1 MNMGKE
7 LSNGKMDKEAIKHTI
22 QTKYLNSYKVIV
34 AGGRDFDNYE
44 FLKEKLDEISKMAQE
59 KIREITNSQELN
71 DLKVKVLGK
80 KGELTEILKGMG
92 QIAAEQRPVVGSMI
106 NNVRKEIEEL
116 ISNKEEE
123 FKQKELKEKLEK
135 EKIDVTLP
143 AKKVKRGSKHPLNR
157 IIEEV
162 EDLFVSMGYDVVSG
176 PELETD
182 EYCFERLNLPKG
194 HPARDMQDSF
204 YITEEYLLRTQ
215 TSAVQART
223 MMANEEKSPIRVIC
237 PGKTYRKEDDA
248 THSHQ
253 FNQVEG
259 LVIDK
264 NITFADL
271 KGTLEV
277 FMKHM
282 LGENTELRFRP
293 SYFPFTE
300 PSYEVDV
307 TCFKCGG
314 KGCNL
319 CKQTGWI
326 ELLGSGM
333 VHPNVLKMNGYDPEK
348 YSGFA
353 FGTGLDRLAMFKYG
367 ITDMRLLYTN
377 DVRFLSQFDRKD

>member
-1 MNMGKE
+1 M
-7 LSNGKMDKEAIKHTI
+7 
-22 QTKYLNSYKVIV
+22 
-34 AGGRDFDNYE
+34 
-44 FLKEKLDEISKMAQE
+44 KEKLEAIRKKAEEKITEISDSK
-59 KIREITNSQELN
+59 ELN
-71 DLKVKVLGK
+71 DLKVTILGK
-80 KGELTEILKGMG
+80 KGELTEILRGMG
-92 QIAAEQRPVVGSMI
+92 QIAAEERPVIGSLVNKI
-106 NNVRKEIEEL
+106 RDEIETL
-116 ISNKEEE
+116 INEKENE
-123 FKQKELKEKLEK
+123 FKKKELELKLQS

-143 AKKVKRGSKHPLNR
+143 ATKVKRGSEHPLNR
-157 IIEEV
+157 IEEV
-162 EDLFVSMGYDVVSG
+162 EDLFVSMGYDVVTG

-204 YITEEYLLRTQ
+204 YITPEYLLRTQ

-223 MMANEEKSPIRVIC
+223 MMANTEKTPIRVIC

-259 LVIDK
+259 LVVDK
-264 NITFADL
+264 NISFADL
-271 KGTLEV
+271 KGTLEI
-277 FMKHM
+277 FMKKM
-282 LGENTELRFRP
+282 LGENTKLRFRP

-307 TCFKCGG
+307 SCFKCGG

-326 ELLGSGM
+326 ELLGAGI
-333 VHPNVLKMNGYDPEK
+333 VHPNVLKMNGYDPEE

-377 DVRFLSQFDRKD
+377 DVKFLSQFDRITN

>member
-1 MNMGKE
+1 M
-7 LSNGKMDKEAIKHTI
+7 
-22 QTKYLNSYKVIV
+22 
-34 AGGRDFDNYE
+34 
-44 FLKEKLDEISKMAQE
+44 KEKLEEISQKSKE
-59 KIREITNSQELN
+59 RISKITNSQELN
-71 DLKVKVLGK
+71 ELKVKVLGK
-80 KGELTEILKGMG
+80 KGELTEILRGMG
-92 QIAAEQRPVVGSMI
+92 QIAAEQRPIIGSMI
-106 NNVRKEIEEL
+106 NNVRNEIEEL
-116 ISNKEEE
+116 ISEKEEE
-123 FKQKELKEKLEK
+123 FKKKELQEKLEA

-143 AKKVKRGSKHPLNR
+143 STKAKRGSKHPLNR

-204 YITEEYLLRTQ
+204 YITSEYLLRTQ

-223 MMANEEKSPIRVIC
+223 MMANKEKTPIRVIC

-264 NITFADL
+264 NISLADL

-277 FMKHM
+277 FMKKM
-282 LGENTELRFRP
+282 LGDDTKLRFRP

-307 TCFKCGG
+307 SCFKCGG

-333 VHPNVLKMNGYDPEK
+333 VHPNVLKMNGYDSEV

>member
-1 MNMGKE
+1 MQEQISKIKE
-7 LSNGKMDKEAIKHTI
+7 RFI
-22 QTKYLNSYKVIV
+22 QKIN
-34 AGGRDFDNYE
+34 
-44 FLKEKLDEISKMAQE
+44 EISDLQNLA
-59 KIREITNSQELN
+59 
-71 DLKVKVLGK
+71 DLKVKYLGK
-80 KGELTEILKGMG
+80 KGELTAISKQMATIEAALKPIIG
-92 QIAAEQRPVVGSMI
+92 ASLSET
-106 NNVRKEIEEL
+106 RKMIEEL
-116 ISNKEEE
+116 IEKKE
-123 FKQKELKEKLEK
+123 KELQEIKLKKRLET

-143 AKKVKRGSKHPLNR
+143 SSKTRVGSKHPLNR
-157 IIEEV
+157 VIEEI
-162 EDLFVSMGYDVVSG
+162 EDLFVSMGYDVVDG

-204 YITEEYLLRTQ
+204 YITPEYLLRTQ
-215 TSAVQART
+215 TSAVQARA
-223 MMANEEKSPIRVIC
+223 MMANTEKTPIRIIV
-237 PGKTYRKEDDA
+237 PGKTYRREDDA

-259 LVIDK
+259 LVIDED
-264 NITFADL
+264 ITLAHL

-277 FMKHM
+277 FMRKL
-282 LGENTELRFRP
+282 LGEKTNLRFRP

-326 ELLGSGM
+326 ELLGAGM

-348 YSGFA
+348 YGGFA

-367 ITDMRLLYTN
+367 ITDMRYLYRN
-377 DVRFLSQFDRKD
+377 DVRFLSQFDQMDH

>member
-1 MNMGKE
+1 M
-7 LSNGKMDKEAIKHTI
+7 
-22 QTKYLNSYKVIV
+22 
-34 AGGRDFDNYE
+34 
-44 FLKEKLDEISKMAQE
+44 KEKLAHIKENAKERIAQL
-59 KIREITNSQELN
+59 SDMQSLN
-71 DLKVKVLGK
+71 DLRVKYLGK
-80 KGELTEILKGMG
+80 KGELTEILRGMKDLS
-92 QIAAEQRPVVGSMI
+92 AEERPIIGNLVNS
-106 NNVRKEIEEL
+106 VRDEIEKTIKEAEEKIKSAEL
-116 ISNKEEE
+116 E
-123 FKQKELKEKLEK
+123 KQLEK
-135 EKIDVTLP
+135 ERIDVTLP
-143 AKKVKRGSKHPLNR
+143 STKIKRGSKHPINR
-157 IIEEV
+157 VIEEI
-162 EDLFVSMGYDVVSG
+162 EDLFVSMGYDVISG

-204 YITEEYLLRTQ
+204 YITNEYLLRTQ

-223 MMANEEKSPIRVIC
+223 MMANTEKTPIRMIC
-237 PGKTYRKEDDA
+237 TGKTYRREDDA

-264 NITFADL
+264 KENKVSLADL

-277 FMKHM
+277 FVRK
-282 LGENTELRFRP
+282 LIGKNSELRFRP

-326 ELLGSGM
+326 EVLGAGI
-333 VHPNVLKMNGYDPEK
+333 VHPNVLKMNGYNPDE

-353 FGTGLDRLAMFKYG
+353 FGTGIDRLAMFKYG
-367 ITDMRLLYTN
+367 ITDMRYLYAN
-377 DVRFLSQFDRKD
+377 DIRFLNQFDRKDEK

>member
-1 MNMGKE
+1 MQEQISKIKE
-7 LSNGKMDKEAIKHTI
+7 RFI
-22 QTKYLNSYKVIV
+22 QKIN
-34 AGGRDFDNYE
+34 
-44 FLKEKLDEISKMAQE
+44 EISDLQNLA
-59 KIREITNSQELN
+59 
-71 DLKVKVLGK
+71 DLKVKYLGK
-80 KGELTEILKGMG
+80 KGELTAISKQMATIEAALKPIIG
-92 QIAAEQRPVVGSMI
+92 ASLSET
-106 NNVRKEIEEL
+106 RKMIEEL
-116 ISNKEEE
+116 IEKKE
-123 FKQKELKEKLEK
+123 KELQEIKLKKRLET

-143 AKKVKRGSKHPLNR
+143 SSKTRVGSKHPLNR
-157 IIEEV
+157 VIEEI
-162 EDLFVSMGYDVVSG
+162 EDLFVSMGYDVVDG

-204 YITEEYLLRTQ
+204 YITPEYLLRTQ
-215 TSAVQART
+215 TSAVQARA
-223 MMANEEKSPIRVIC
+223 MMANTEKTPIRIIV
-237 PGKTYRKEDDA
+237 PGKTYRREDDA

-259 LVIDK
+259 LVIDED
-264 NITFADL
+264 ITLAHL

-277 FMKHM
+277 FMRKL
-282 LGENTELRFRP
+282 LGEKTNLRFRP

-326 ELLGSGM
+326 ELLGAGM

-348 YSGFA
+348 YGGFA

-367 ITDMRLLYTN
+367 ITDMRYLYRN
-377 DVRFLSQFDRKD
+377 DVRFLSQFDQMDN

>member
-1 MNMGKE
+1 MKDEIISIKE
-7 LSNGKMDKEAIKHTI
+7 NAIKEI
-22 QTKYLNSYKVIV
+22 KNS
-34 AGGRDFDNYE
+34 E
-44 FLKEKLDEISKMAQE
+44 SLQ
-59 KIREITNSQELN
+59 QLN
-71 DLKVKVLGK
+71 DLRVMYLGK
-80 KGELTEILKGMG
+80 KGKLTELLRGMG
-92 QIAAEQRPVVGSMI
+92 NLLKEERPIMGALV
-106 NNVRKEIEEL
+106 NEAKEEL
-116 ISNKEEE
+116 NSEITKREEE
-123 FKQKELKEKLEK
+123 LKKIELNKKLE
-135 EKIDVTLP
+135 EENIDITLP
-143 AKKVKRGSKHPLNR
+143 SKKTRRGSKHPLNR

-204 YITEEYLLRTQ
+204 YITTEYLLRTQ

-223 MMANEEKSPIRVIC
+223 MMANTEKTPIRVIV
-237 PGKTYRKEDDA
+237 PGKTFRREDDA

-259 LVIDK
+259 LVVDK
-264 NITFADL
+264 NISLADL

-277 FMKHM
+277 FMKKM
-282 LGENTELRFRP
+282 LGQNTELRFRP

-307 TCFKCGG
+307 SCFKCGG

-326 ELLGSGM
+326 ELLGSGI
-333 VHPNVLKMNGYDPEK
+333 VHPNVLKMNGYDPDK

-353 FGTGLDRLAMFKYG
+353 FGVGLDRLAMFKYG
-367 ITDMRLLYTN
+367 ITDIRLLYQN
-377 DVRFLSQFDRKD
+377 DVRFLKQFDRKDEEYEIKY

>member
-1 MNMGKE
+1 MKE
-7 LSNGKMDKEAIKHTI
+7 QIEEIRKSSTEELENAKD
-22 QTKYLNSYKVIV
+22 
-34 AGGRDFDNYE
+34 
-44 FLKEKLDEISKMAQE
+44 LK
-59 KIREITNSQELN
+59 ELN
-71 DLKVKVLGK
+71 DLKVKYLGK
-80 KGELTEILKGMG
+80 KGELTSVLRGMG
-92 QIAAEQRPVVGSMI
+92 NLSAEERPVIGGLV
-106 NNVRKEIEEL
+106 NTVRDELNVLFE
-116 ISNKEEE
+116 NKE
-123 FKQKELKEKLEK
+123 KELKEIELQQKLEK

-143 AKKVKRGSKHPLNR
+143 ANKIKRGSKHPLNR
-157 IIEEV
+157 VIEEI
-162 EDLFVSMGYDVVSG
+162 EDLFVSMGYDVVDG

-204 YITEEYLLRTQ
+204 YITTEYLLRTQ
-215 TSAVQART
+215 TSAVQARV
-223 MMANEEKSPIRVIC
+223 MMENEEKTPIRVIV
-237 PGKTYRKEDDA
+237 PGKTYRREDDA

-259 LVIDK
+259 LVIDE
-264 NITFADL
+264 NITLAHL

-277 FMKHM
+277 FMRKL
-282 LGENTELRFRP
+282 LGENTQLRFRP

-307 TCFKCGG
+307 SCFKCGG

-326 ELLGSGM
+326 ELLGAGM

-348 YSGFA
+348 YTGFA

-367 ITDMRLLYTN
+367 ITDMRYLYRN
-377 DVRFLSQFDRKD
+377 DVRFLTQFDQMDS

>member
-1 MNMGKE
+1 MKE
-7 LSNGKMDKEAIKHTI
+7 RLE
-22 QTKYLNSYKVIV
+22 
-34 AGGRDFDNYE
+34 
-44 FLKEKLDEISKMAQE
+44 EISKMTKE
-59 KIREITNSQELN
+59 KVEQITTSQELKE
-71 DLKVKVLGK
+71 LKAKVLGK
-80 KGELTEILKGMG
+80 KSELTEILRGMG
-92 QIAAEQRPVVGSMI
+92 QIAAEQRPVVGELV
-106 NNVRKEIEEL
+106 NKVRTEIEEV
-116 ISNKEEE
+116 IDSKEKEFEE
-123 FKQKELKEKLEK
+123 AELKRKVEA
-135 EKIDVTLP
+135 EKIDITLP
-143 AKKVKRGSKHPLNR
+143 ATRIKRGSIHPLNR
-157 IIEEV
+157 IIEDV
-162 EDLFVSMGYDVVSG
+162 EDLFVSMGYDVITG

-182 EYCFERLNLPKG
+182 EYCFERLNLPKD

-204 YITEEYLLRTQ
+204 YITTEYLLRTQ
-215 TSAVQART
+215 TSSVQART
-223 MMANEEKSPIRVIC
+223 MMANTEKTPIRMIC

-259 LVIDK
+259 LVVDK
-264 NITFADL
+264 DISFANL

-277 FMKHM
+277 FVKRL
-282 LGENTELRFRP
+282 LGEKTQLRFRP

-300 PSYEVDV
+300 PSYEVDA

-333 VHPNVLKMNGYDPEK
+333 VHPNVLKMNGYDPDV

>member
-1 MNMGKE
+1 MVN
-7 LSNGKMDKEAIKHTI
+7 T
-22 QTKYLNSYKVIV
+22 V
-34 AGGRDFDNYE
+34 R
-44 FLKEKLDEISKMAQE
+44 DEIEGTIKSA
-59 KIREITNSQELN
+59 
-71 DLKVKVLGK
+71 
-80 KGELTEILKGMG
+80 
-92 QIAAEQRPVVGSMI
+92 
-106 NNVRKEIEEL
+106 EEL
-116 ISNKEEE
+116 L
-123 FKQKELKEKLEK
+123 KQKELEEKLNK
-135 EKIDVTLP
+135 EKIDITLP
-143 AKKVKRGSKHPLNR
+143 SSKIKRGSKHPINR
-157 IIEEV
+157 TIEQIQ
-162 EDLFVSMGYDVVSG
+162 DLFVSMGYDVVDG

-182 EYCFERLNLPKG
+182 EFCFERLNLPKG

-204 YITEEYLLRTQ
+204 YITNEYLLRTQ

-223 MMANEEKSPIRVIC
+223 MLANEEKSPIRIIC
-237 PGKTYRKEDDA
+237 TGKTYRREDDA

-264 NITFADL
+264 KERNVSLADL

-277 FMKHM
+277 FVKEM
-282 LGENTELRFRP
+282 LGDNLALRFRP

-326 ELLGSGM
+326 EILGCGI

-348 YSGFA
+348 YAGFA
-353 FGTGLDRLAMFKYG
+353 FGTGIDRLAMFKYG
-367 ITDMRLLYTN
+367 ITDMRYLYQN
-377 DVRFLSQFDRKD
+377 DVRFLKQFDRKD

>member
-1 MNMGKE
+1 MKEQIEQIKVNALKEIEQAKDLKE
-7 LSNGKMDKEAIKHTI
+7 LNEANV
-22 QTKYLNSYKVIV
+22 KY
-34 AGGRDFDNYE
+34 
-44 FLKEKLDEISKMAQE
+44 
-59 KIREITNSQELN
+59 
-71 DLKVKVLGK
+71 LGK
-80 KGELTEILKGMG
+80 KGELTAVLRGMG
-92 QIAAEQRPVVGSMI
+92 ALSAEERPVIGSLV
-106 NNVRKEIEEL
+106 NVVRDEIQHKLNE
-116 ISNKEEE
+116 KEEK
-123 FKQKELKEKLEK
+123 FKAEEMEAKLAK
-135 EKIDVTLP
+135 EKIDITLP
-143 AKKVKRGSKHPLNR
+143 ANKIKRGSKHPLNR

-162 EDLFVSMGYDVVSG
+162 EDIFVGMGYDVVDG

-204 YITEEYLLRTQ
+204 YITPEYLLRTQ
-215 TSAVQART
+215 TSAVQARV

-237 PGKTYRKEDDA
+237 PGKVYRRDDDA

-253 FNQVEG
+253 FAQVEG
-259 LVIDK
+259 LVIDE
-264 NITFADL
+264 NISLADL

-277 FMKHM
+277 FMKKM
-282 LGENTELRFRP
+282 LGENTQLRFRP

-307 TCFKCGG
+307 SCFKCGG

-348 YSGFA
+348 YTGFA

-367 ITDMRLLYTN
+367 ITDIRLLYQN
-377 DVRFLSQFDRKD
+377 DVRFLNQFDRMD

>member
-1 MNMGKE
+1 MKE
-7 LSNGKMDKEAIKHTI
+7 QILKIKENSLQEI
-22 QTKYLNSYKVIV
+22 QKAEN
-34 AGGRDFDNYE
+34 
-44 FLKEKLDEISKMAQE
+44 LKI
-59 KIREITNSQELN
+59 LN
-71 DLKVKVLGK
+71 DLKVKYLGK
-80 KGELTEILKGMG
+80 KGELTAVLRGMG
-92 QIAAEQRPVVGSMI
+92 NLTPEERPIIGSLV
-106 NNVRKEIEEL
+106 NEVRDELEKLIREKEEKFEKEEL
-116 ISNKEEE
+116 NK
-123 FKQKELKEKLEK
+123 KLEN
-135 EKIDVTLP
+135 EKIDITLP
-143 AKKVKRGSKHPLNR
+143 STKIKRGSLHPVNR
-157 IIEEV
+157 IIEDI
-162 EDLFVSMGYDVVSG
+162 EDLFVSMGYDVVTG

-204 YITEEYLLRTQ
+204 YINTEYLLRTQ

-223 MMANEEKSPIRVIC
+223 MMANKDKTPIRMITA
-237 PGKTYRKEDDA
+237 GKTYRREDDA

-253 FNQVEG
+253 FNQIEG
-259 LVIDK
+259 LVVDYK
-264 NITFADL
+264 ERNVSLADL

-277 FMKHM
+277 FVRKIIGAN
-282 LGENTELRFRP
+282 LDLRFRP

-326 ELLGSGM
+326 ELLGSGI

-353 FGTGLDRLAMFKYG
+353 FGVGLDRLAMFKYG
-367 ITDMRLLYTN
+367 ITDIRLLYQN
-377 DVRFLSQFDRKD
+377 DVRFLKQFDRKDEENEIKY

>member
-1 MNMGKE
+1 M
-7 LSNGKMDKEAIKHTI
+7 
-22 QTKYLNSYKVIV
+22 
-34 AGGRDFDNYE
+34 
-44 FLKEKLDEISKMAQE
+44 KEKLAHIKENAKERIAQL
-59 KIREITNSQELN
+59 SDMQSLN
-71 DLKVKVLGK
+71 DLRVKYLGK
-80 KGELTEILKGMG
+80 KGELTEILRGMKDLS
-92 QIAAEQRPVVGSMI
+92 AEERPVIGNLVNS
-106 NNVRKEIEEL
+106 VRDEIEKTIKEAEEKIKSAEL
-116 ISNKEEE
+116 ER
-123 FKQKELKEKLEK
+123 QLEK
-135 EKIDVTLP
+135 ERIDVTLP
-143 AKKVKRGSKHPLNR
+143 STKIKRGSKHPINR
-157 IIEEV
+157 VIEEI
-162 EDLFVSMGYDVVSG
+162 EDLFVSMGYDVISG

-204 YITEEYLLRTQ
+204 YITNEYLLRTQ

-223 MMANEEKSPIRVIC
+223 MMANTEKTPIRMIC
-237 PGKTYRKEDDA
+237 TGKTYRREDDA

-264 NITFADL
+264 KENKVSLADL

-277 FMKHM
+277 FVRK
-282 LGENTELRFRP
+282 LIGKNSELRFRP

-326 ELLGSGM
+326 EVLGAGI
-333 VHPNVLKMNGYDPEK
+333 VHQNVLKMNGYNPDE

-353 FGTGLDRLAMFKYG
+353 FGTGIDRLAMFKYG
-367 ITDMRLLYTN
+367 ITDMRYLYAN
-377 DVRFLSQFDRKD
+377 DIRFLNQFDRKDEE